1 MSLASREA
9 AVAAPCLWR
18 TRDDSKALGWK
29 AACTLQ
35 AGDRGS
41 GYQSADGTM
50 PDSCARARRPLML
63 RLVPAQ
69 EARCCAGQQ
78 LQQPAKQHD
87 LLAAQLSEHLLL
99 LALLL
104 LKLGA
109 QLVAKVLCE
118 VLVVHFLRLLGANIV
133 GDHLQQKLLE
143 WQRLTR
149 PTTTTTMA
157 AATTT
162 APVVA
167 APAHTRCT
175 THGRIQAL
183 TLLLLCWTRVC

>member
-1 MSLASREA
+1 M
-9 AVAAPCLWR
+9 AAPSLWR

-41 GYQSADGTM
+41 GYQSAGSTGDGTM
-50 PDSCARARRPLML
+50 PDSCARARRLLML

-69 EARCCAGQQ
+69 EACWCAGPQ
-78 LQQPAKQHD
+78 LQQPAKQQV
-87 LLAAQLSEHLLL
+87 LLAAQLSAHSLL

-133 GDHLQQKLLE
+133 GDHLQQELLE

-149 PTTTTTMA
+149 PTTTTVA
-157 AATTT
+157 AATAATAA

-167 APAHTRCT
+167 APAHTHVAGPTRA
-175 THGRIQAL
+175 HSGFL